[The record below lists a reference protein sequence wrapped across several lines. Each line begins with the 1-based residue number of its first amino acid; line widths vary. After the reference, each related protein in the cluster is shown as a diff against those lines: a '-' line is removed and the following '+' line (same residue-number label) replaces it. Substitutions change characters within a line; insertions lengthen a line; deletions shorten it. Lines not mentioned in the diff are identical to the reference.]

1 MKKGHTIQRL
11 HWTGA
16 SWILLGTYA
25 TLEETTRLFEHQQD
39 EDVINAMDS
48 SIPYDMLISFSP
60 EGITYMYYTK
70 NQTVLKPM
78 RVPVRRVKLDNL
90 QS

>member
-11 HWTGA
+11 HWTG
-16 SWILLGTYA
+16 SDLILLGTYA
-25 TLEETTRLFEHQQD
+25 TIEDTTRLFEHQQD
-39 EDVINAMDS
+39 KDTIDLMDS
-48 SIPYDMLISFSP
+48 SIPYDMLICFSP
-60 EGITYMYYTK
+60 EGITYKYYTK

-90 QS
+90 